1 MDLDDI
7 LHAAP
12 VIPVIVIERAE
23 NARPL
28 AEALGRGGLPV
39 LEITLRTPAALDA
52 LRVMA
57 AQRGLVVGAGTV
69 LDAQQAEAAVAA
81 GARFLVSPG
90 LSDAVQDAAARL
102 GVPLLPG
109 VATATEMMRA
119 RASGFT
125 RLKFFPAEA
134 AGGVAALKAY
144 ASVFPDL
151 RFCPTGGITSTLAPD
166 YLALPNVAC
175 IGGSW
180 LLPPEAVAAG
190 DWGRIERLAQAAAA
204 LKRAG

>member
-12 VIPVIVIERAE
+12 VIPVIVIERASD
-23 NARPL
+23 ARPL
-28 AEALGRGGLPV
+28 AEALARGGLPV

-52 LRVMA
+52 LRTMA
-57 AQRGLVVGAGTV
+57 AQRDLVAGAGTV

-109 VATATEMMRA
+109 ATTATEMMRA
-119 RASGFT
+119 RAKGFT
-125 RLKFFPAEA
+125 RLKFFPAEV

-144 ASVFPDL
+144 AAVFPDL

-175 IGGSW
+175 VGGSW
-180 LLPPEAVAAG
+180 VLPHEAMAAG